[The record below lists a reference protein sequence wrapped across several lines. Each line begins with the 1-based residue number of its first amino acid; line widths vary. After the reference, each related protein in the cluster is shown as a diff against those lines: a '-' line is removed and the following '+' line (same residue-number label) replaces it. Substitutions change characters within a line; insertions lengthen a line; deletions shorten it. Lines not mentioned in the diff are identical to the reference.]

1 MTDAT
6 PDVRPSG
13 PGNAVVGI
21 LTAIWRSWSGRI
33 GLIFVSIIVA
43 AAIVSLFWVPYD
55 PLEVVPTDKW
65 LPISRDHWFGTDGAG
80 KDLFS
85 QALEGS
91 RVSLFVALVTAAIA
105 AAVGL
110 GLGIFSAV
118 LPSRLGDPIAYF
130 VDVMIAIP
138 TLIFALVLVGVFSA
152 SVLVITLALGVGF
165 GVALARIVRGEGL
178 RVMTQDYI
186 MAAAASGTS
195 TWRTTWRHV
204 LPNVAPVAIVQL
216 SLIAGL
222 AIVAETSLAFL
233 GVSSLNRASWG
244 RTLGELQGSITAH
257 LGSAV
262 PTSIVLVIAT
272 LGFNLLGDGLRDA
285 IDPRLRLSGRRG
297 AAPGVVADE
306 APVVTVVDE
315 ASLL

>member
-1 MTDAT
+1 MKRL
-6 PDVRPSG
+6 RPPWRSR
-13 PGNAVVGI
+13 V
-21 LTAIWRSWSGRI
+21 LRAIWHSRNGRI

-43 AAIVSLFWVPYD
+43 AALVSLVWVPYA
-55 PLEVVPTDKW
+55 PLKVVPGDKW
-65 LPISRDHWFGTDGAG
+65 LGISRAHWFGTDGGG

-85 QALEGS
+85 QTLEGS
-91 RVSLFVALVTAAIA
+91 RVSLFVAVITAAIA
-105 AAVGL
+105 AVVGL

-118 LPSRLGDPIAYF
+118 LPRRLGEPIAYF

-138 TLIFALVLVGVFSA
+138 TLILAVVLVGVFSA
-152 SVLVITLALGVGF
+152 SVLVITLALGIGF
-165 GVALARIVRGEGL
+165 GVALARIVRGEAL

-222 AIVAETSLAFL
+222 SIVAETSLAFL
-233 GVSSLNRASWG
+233 GLSSLNRASWG
-244 RTLGELQGSITAH
+244 RTLGELQTSITAH
-257 LGSAV
+257 FGAAV
-262 PTSIVLVIAT
+262 PTSIVLVVAT

-285 IDPRLRLSGRRG
+285 IDPRLRSTARV
-297 AAPGVVADE
+297 PGELRTPVPLADE
-306 APVVTVVDE
+306 AALV
-315 ASLL
+315 